1 MHAVS
6 QCQANQ
12 MCRKSKLV
20 LLVCQPWHLL
30 RMVLQSSKPFSLK
43 WWHSLLYFSE
53 VVLLWKWS
61 RQCSWAKSLILG
73 KHSDRILDFQEG
85 INPMC
90 GFCLLS
96 AWANSCHNLKM
107 SEYVLHCCLYF
118 FWSQSGEHRGGQ
130 GCCWGTSLPLAPPA
144 PTRADAYLEAVLTN
158 KEEPVGD
165 VLNNGI
171 LGCIDHE
178 IVE

>member
-73 KHSDRILDFQEG
+73 KHSDRILDLQEG

-107 SEYVLHCCLYF
+107 SEHVLHCCLF
-118 FWSQSGEHRGGQ
+118 FFLITEWRAQRGPGMLLRNLFALGTPCTNQSWCISW
-130 GCCWGTSLPLAPPA
+130 GCT
-144 PTRADAYLEAVLTN
+144 
-158 KEEPVGD
+158 
-165 VLNNGI
+165 
-171 LGCIDHE
+171 H
-178 IVE
+178 